1 MTKAPAKKAPARK
14 AKAPARKPAA
24 KPETKP
30 AAKPARA
37 TKAGATSKPTSKP
50 TKRQAKQRA
59 NAAKARATRTAKA
72 KERGLAEQQ
81 EMFCQEYL
89 IDLNGRQAAIRAG
102 YSAKTA
108 AQQAARLLTNVK
120 VISRIEELKKTRL
133 ERININADVVIQ
145 HLAAIATTHMGHV
158 AAWDGERLVPFSS
171 EDLTYAQMVAVRKVK
186 MTKVIVD
193 DVETSHTE
201 VELRDNMR
209 ALQLLGQHFNVF
221 NQKHNG
227 LPKRAVLFN
236 FGTNQREQN
245 AGGDDQ

>member
-1 MTKAPAKKAPARK
+1 MTKAPAKKVPARK

-37 TKAGATSKPTSKP
+37 AKAGATSKPTSKP

-120 VISRIEELKKTRL
+120 VISRIEELKKVRL
-133 ERININADVVIQ
+133 HRIDVNADKVVQ
-145 HLAAIATTHMGHV
+145 HLAAIAFTHLGDV
-158 AAWDGERLVPFSS
+158 AQWNAEFLNLRASD
-171 EDLTYAQMVAVRKVK
+171 DLTYAQLMAVRKVK
-186 MTKVIVD
+186 MTKVTVD
-193 DVETSHTE
+193 EVETAHTE
-201 VELRDNMR
+201 IELRDNMR